1 MKRSAVVARGLEF
14 VVLIARELGR
24 IPHYNA
30 EGERL
35 LRAMRNHGHD
45 RLESGRVWIFR
56 RVLDRKGQNKAV
68 TV

>member
-1 MKRSAVVARGLEF
+1 MKWPAAIVRGLEF
-14 VVLIARELGR
+14 AVVIARELGR

-45 RLESGRVWIFR
+45 RQESGRVWIFR
-56 RVLDRKGQNKAV
+56 RVLDRKSQDKTVAV
-68 TV
+68 